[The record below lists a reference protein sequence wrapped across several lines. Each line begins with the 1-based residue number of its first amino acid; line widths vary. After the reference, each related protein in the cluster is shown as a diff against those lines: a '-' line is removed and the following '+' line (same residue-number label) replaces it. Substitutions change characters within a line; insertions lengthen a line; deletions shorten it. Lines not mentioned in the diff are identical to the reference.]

1 MDRKIELAYI
11 LGELYKTY
19 GYRVPTA
26 RVNDYLTQLGK
37 SKSEKTNKQELIE
50 LVQELDTV
58 PELKSAYTQV
68 RDGKVSLYDV
78 LKKDINKMGTKTK
91 KDWDQK
97 VVTKISPSVV
107 HQLEVSQYQRE
118 LKKDI
123 RTGAMMT
130 SLMNGVS
137 DELKDTINSLPKET
151 VPYVSPKEEK
161 LAYIDIT
168 SDMHIGAL
176 VDLPNNQYS
185 WDIAQKRLMEHT
197 RYAMSTAKAMGL
209 STIYEVNIGDLVEQS
224 YLHYSSSMNC
234 EFPLATQVA
243 NATGLVVKQLQLM
256 QSGFHVIFSIIA
268 GNHDRYSG
276 DKSKEMFN
284 DSVAFTVLSTIKLMQ
299 ESGQLKNVE
308 VLDNSQNI
316 YRSEFDVL
324 GHHVLLTHGEALNR
338 KKTDNVSRLGHEVQP
353 DLVIAGHYHTFSTWQ
368 EEGHATVVIA
378 ASLKGTDQYATRNE
392 LGNAEAGQSAVILSE
407 NSNHPWVSTYYF
419 NDVSKR

>member
-1 MDRKIELAYI
+1 MDRKTELAYI

-19 GYRVPTA
+19 GYRVPAA
-26 RVNDYLTQLGK
+26 RVNDYLVALGYEP
-37 SKSEKTNKQELIE
+37 SDKTNKQELVEVVEAIK
-50 LVQELDTV
+50 DI
-58 PELKSAYTQV
+58 PEVHEAYISV
-68 RDGKVSLYDV
+68 RDNRVTLYDA
-78 LKKDINKMGTKTK
+78 LKKRIEQVGIGKEDDWNKEVSI
-91 KDWDQK
+91 K
-97 VVTKISPSVV
+97 VTPSAV
-107 HQLEVSQYQRE
+107 HQLVVSQYQRE

-130 SLMNGVS
+130 SLMQGVS
-137 DELKDTINSLPKET
+137 DELYDTFKNFPEET
-151 VPYVSPKEEK
+151 VPIVPIKKEK
-161 LAYIDIT
+161 LAYIDVT

-176 VDLPNNQYS
+176 VDLPNNQYN
-185 WDIAQKRLMEHT
+185 WEIAQSRLMEHT
-197 RYAMSTAKAMGL
+197 RYAMSVAESMGL
-209 STIYEVNIGDLVEQS
+209 STIYEANIGDLVEQS

-234 EFPLATQVA
+234 EFPLANQVA
-243 NATGLVVKQLQLM
+243 KATSLVVKQLQLM
-256 QSGFHVIFSIIA
+256 QSKFHVVFSIIA

-284 DSVAFTVLSTIKLMQ
+284 DSVAYTVLTTVKLMQ
-299 ESGQLKNVE
+299 DCGQLKNVE
-308 VLDNSQNI
+308 VLDNSKNI

-353 DLVIAGHYHTFSTWQ
+353 DLVIAGHYHTFSSWQ
-368 EEGHATVVIA
+368 EEGHATVVVA

-419 NDVSKR
+419 NDVKKR